1 MLMCLHCPQ
10 CNADKILNFRIESMH
25 KAAGIVPCQNKF
37 GHNARIFG
45 GTHAMA
51 ESIGGATEHQGN
63 DTPHFHGVMAVTT
76 PYQVKTLAQIR
87 DLIKKDLSQAN
98 LITRFREH
106 M

>member
-1 MLMCLHCPQ
+1 MPE
-10 CNADKILNFRIESMH
+10 KI
-25 KAAGIVPCQNKF
+25 

-63 DTPHFHGVMAVTT
+63 DTPHFHGVMALTT